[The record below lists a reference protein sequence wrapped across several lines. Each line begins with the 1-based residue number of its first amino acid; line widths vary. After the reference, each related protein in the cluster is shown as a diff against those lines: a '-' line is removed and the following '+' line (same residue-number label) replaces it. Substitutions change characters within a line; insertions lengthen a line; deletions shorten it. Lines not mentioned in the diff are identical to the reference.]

1 MSKRDWMMWAA
12 VAVLA
17 VGSPLPAL
25 AADTPASLAGVKVA
39 LRHDE
44 LGSMIQALGSMLERL
59 SALVG
64 AVRQSAEG
72 IQVASTEVATDNQDL
87 SQFTQQTASNLQQ
100 TASSMQELTGTV
112 RHSADSARRANQ
124 LAGSAAKVASR
135 GGSVVAQV
143 VAEVV
148 AQMGAQVVA
157 QMVATM
163 QDINTSSR
171 KTADIIGVI
180 DGIACQTNILAL
192 NAAVEAAHAGE
203 QGRGFAVVASEVR
216 SLAQR
221 SAAAAREIKTLIG
234 ASVDEVESG
243 ARLVAD
249 AGSTMTGVVS
259 SVRRV
264 SDVIGETT
272 AGASQQSDGPGV
284 VNASVAQPDQTTQ
297 QNAALVKQS
306 AAAAESLRE
315 QAQRLAQVVQ
325 AFKLAR

>member
-1 MSKRDWMMWAA
+1 VSKRDWMMWAA

-44 LGSMIQALGSMLERL
+44 LGSMIQALGSMLKRL

-87 SQFTQQTASNLQQ
+87 SQLAQQTASNLQQ

-135 GGSVVAQV
+135 GRS
-143 VAEVV
+143 
-148 AQMGAQVVA
+148 VVA

-284 VNASVAQPDQTTQ
+284 VNASVAQPDQMTQ

-306 AAAAESLRE
+306 AAFAESLRE

>member
-1 MSKRDWMMWAA
+1 VSKRDWMMWAA

-44 LGSMIQALGSMLERL
+44 LGSMIQALGSMLKRL

-87 SQFTQQTASNLQQ
+87 SQLTQQTASNLQQ

-135 GGSVVAQV
+135 GRS
-143 VAEVV
+143 
-148 AQMGAQVVA
+148 VVA

-163 QDINTSSR
+163 QDINTSS
-171 KTADIIGVI
+171 KKLADIIGVI

-284 VNASVAQPDQTTQ
+284 VNASVAQPDQMTQ

-306 AAAAESLRE
+306 AAFAESLRE